1 MLSYFP
7 NFFSSKAIIT
17 YIIALLVIGVVFMNQ
32 AMYWYWWVFGISF
45 VVLFFYGSNQL
56 SVSWA
61 NLSDKTF
68 EKKIFKTAFLIRC
81 VVVIFLYFFF
91 DAMTGQP
98 FMFAAAD
105 AVGYHEEGLWV
116 AKCINESN
124 LEPYINYI
132 DAKNGISDVGYP
144 VWLGIQYSITGG
156 SVIVARLLKSLL
168 SAFMCVLVYRLT
180 KRNFGDKTGRMA
192 AIFCMLMPNLIL
204 YCGMHLK
211 ETEMVFLTI
220 YFAER
225 ADYLIRSK
233 HFSIKNIIVVLL
245 LLGSLFCFRTV
256 LGVAAIF
263 AFCVALVLSSSR
275 IMSKARRWGL
285 LLVAVLAIVT
295 FMGGKLAMEIE
306 EYWANKDTNQEVRL
320 VDRAKKG
327 NEFAKYAG
335 AAVFAPMIFTFPF
348 PTMVETPNQE
358 TFRMLHGGLVVKN
371 IMSFFCIFAIG
382 YLLFKKQWRNHVFLG
397 AFVITYLGI
406 LMLSAFA
413 HSERFHLPA
422 VPFELIFAA
431 LGVSLM
437 TKKEMKWY
445 NYWLVFMFIVF
456 MGWTWFKLKGRGFI

>member
-7 NFFSSKAIIT
+7 KYFSSKAIIT

-32 AMYWYWWVFGISF
+32 AMYWYWWAFGIVF
-45 VVLFFYGSNQL
+45 VVLFFYGSNQ
-56 SVSWA
+56 VSITWA
-61 NLSDKTF
+61 NLSEKTF
-68 EKKIFKTAFLIRC
+68 EKKIFQTAFLIRC
-81 VVVIFLYFFF
+81 FVAIFLYFFF

-105 AVGYHEEGLWV
+105 AIGYHHEGKWFSD
-116 AKCINESN
+116 CI
-124 LEPYINYI
+124 INGDMTPFIKYI
-132 DAKNGISDVGYP
+132 DEKDGISDVGYP
-144 VWLGIQYSITGG
+144 IWLGLQYSITGG
-156 SVIVARLLKSLL
+156 NIIIARLLKALL

-180 KRNFGDKTGRMA
+180 KRNFGDKVGRMA

-233 HFSIKNIIVVLL
+233 YFSIKNIIVVLL

-256 LGVAAIF
+256 LGVAAMF
-263 AFCVALVLSSSR
+263 AFLVALVLSSSK

-285 LLVAVLAIVT
+285 LLVAILAIFT

-320 VDRAKKG
+320 ADRAKKG

-335 AAVFAPMIFTFPF
+335 AAIFAPMIFTFPF

-382 YLLFKKQWRNHVFLG
+382 YLLLKKQWRDHVFLG

-406 LMLSAFA
+406 LVLSAFA
-413 HSERFHLPA
+413 HSERFHMPA
-422 VPFELIFAA
+422 IPFELIFAA
-431 LGVSLM
+431 FGVSLM
-437 TKKEMKWY
+437 TKKEIKWY
-445 NYWLVFMFIVF
+445 NYWLVFMFVVF
-456 MGWTWFKLKGRGFI
+456 MGWTWFKLKGRGVL

>member
-7 NFFSSKAIIT
+7 KYFSSKAIIT
-17 YIIALLVIGVVFMNQ
+17 YIITLLVIGVVFMDQ

-45 VVLFFYGSNQL
+45 VVVFFYGSNQL
-56 SVSWA
+56 SINWA
-61 NLSDKTF
+61 HLSEKTF
-68 EKKIFKTAFLIRC
+68 EKKIFQTALFIRSLI
-81 VVVIFLYFFF
+81 VIFLYFFF

-98 FMFAAAD
+98 FMFAAGD
-105 AVGYHEEGLWV
+105 VVGYHEEGLWV
-116 AKCINESN
+116 ARCISESN
-124 LEPYINYI
+124 LQPYINYI
-132 DAKNGISDVGYP
+132 DEKNGISDVGYP
-144 VWLGIQYSITGG
+144 MWLGLQYSVTDGNI
-156 SVIVARLLKSLL
+156 IIARLLKALL

-180 KRNFGDKTGRMA
+180 KRNFGDKVGRMA

-211 ETEMVFLTI
+211 ETEMLFLTI
-220 YFAER
+220 LYAER
-225 ADYLIRSK
+225 ADYTIRSK
-233 HFSIKNIIVVLL
+233 HFSLKNTMVLLL

-320 VDRAKKG
+320 ADRAKKG
-327 NEFAKYAG
+327 NEYAKYAG
-335 AAVFAPMIFTFPF
+335 AVIFAPMIFTFPF

-406 LMLSAFA
+406 LVLSAFA

-422 VPFELIFAA
+422 IPFELIFAA

-437 TKKEMKWY
+437 TKKEAKWF
-445 NYWLVFMFIVF
+445 NYWLVFMFIIF
-456 MGWTWFKLKGRGFI
+456 MGWTWFKLKGRGVL

>member
-7 NFFSSKAIIT
+7 KYFSSKAIIT
-17 YIIALLVIGVVFMNQ
+17 YIITLLVIGVVFMDQ

-45 VVLFFYGSNQL
+45 VVVFFYGSNQL
-56 SVSWA
+56 SINWA
-61 NLSDKTF
+61 HLSEKTF
-68 EKKIFKTAFLIRC
+68 EKKIFQTALFIRSLI
-81 VVVIFLYFFF
+81 VIFLYFFF

-98 FMFAAAD
+98 FMFAAGD
-105 AVGYHEEGLWV
+105 VVGYHEEGLWV
-116 AKCINESN
+116 ARCISESN
-124 LEPYINYI
+124 LQPYINYI
-132 DAKNGISDVGYP
+132 DEKNGISDVGYP
-144 VWLGIQYSITGG
+144 MWLGLQYSVTDGNI
-156 SVIVARLLKSLL
+156 IIARLLKALL

-180 KRNFGDKTGRMA
+180 KRNFGDKVGRMA

-211 ETEMVFLTI
+211 ETEMLFLTI
-220 YFAER
+220 LYAER
-225 ADYLIRSK
+225 ADYTIRSK
-233 HFSIKNIIVVLL
+233 HFSLKNTVVLLL

-320 VDRAKKG
+320 ADRAKKG
-327 NEFAKYAG
+327 NEYAKYAG
-335 AAVFAPMIFTFPF
+335 AVIFAPMIFTFPF

-406 LMLSAFA
+406 LVLSAFA

-422 VPFELIFAA
+422 IPFELIFAA

-437 TKKEMKWY
+437 TKKEAKWF
-445 NYWLVFMFIVF
+445 NYWLVFMFIIF
-456 MGWTWFKLKGRGFI
+456 MGWTWFKLKGRGVL

>member
-1 MLSYFP
+1 
-7 NFFSSKAIIT
+7 
-17 YIIALLVIGVVFMNQ
+17 
-32 AMYWYWWVFGISF
+32 
-45 VVLFFYGSNQL
+45 
-56 SVSWA
+56 
-61 NLSDKTF
+61 
-68 EKKIFKTAFLIRC
+68 
-81 VVVIFLYFFF
+81 
-91 DAMTGQP
+91 
-98 FMFAAAD
+98 MFAAAD

-116 AKCINESN
+116 ADCINESN
-124 LEPYINYI
+124 LEPYISYI

-144 VWLGIQYSITGG
+144 VWLGIQYTITGG
-156 SVIVARLLKSLL
+156 NIIIARLLKALL

-180 KRNFGDKTGRMA
+180 KRNFGDKVGRMA

-211 ETEMVFLTI
+211 ETEMLFLTI
-220 YFAER
+220 LYAER
-225 ADYLIRSK
+225 ADYTIRSK
-233 HFSIKNIIVVLL
+233 HFSLKNTAVLLL

-320 VDRAKKG
+320 ADRAKKG

-382 YLLFKKQWRNHVFLG
+382 YLLLKKQWRNHVFLG

-406 LMLSAFA
+406 LVLSAFA

-422 VPFELIFAA
+422 IPFELIFAA
-431 LGVSLM
+431 FGVSLM
-437 TKKEMKWY
+437 TKKEAKWF
-445 NYWLVFMFIVF
+445 NYWLVFMFVIF
-456 MGWTWFKLKGRGFI
+456 MGWTWFKLKGRGAL

>member
-1 MLSYFP
+1 MLGYFP
-7 NFFSSKAIIT
+7 KYFSSKAIIT
-17 YIIALLVIGVVFMNQ
+17 YIIALFVIGVVFMNQ
-32 AMYWYWWVFGISF
+32 AMYWYWWVLGISF

-116 AKCINESN
+116 ARCISDAN

-132 DAKNGISDVGYP
+132 DNKNGISDVGYP
-144 VWLGIQYSITGG
+144 VWLGIQYSLTGG
-156 SVIVARLLKSLL
+156 SIIIARLLKSLL

-180 KRNFGDKTGRMA
+180 KRNFGDKAGRMA
-192 AIFCMLMPNLIL
+192 AIFSMLMPNLII

-220 YFAER
+220 FFAER
-225 ADYLIRSK
+225 ADHLIRSK
-233 HFSIKNIIVVLL
+233 HFSLKNIIVVLL
-245 LLGSLFCFRTV
+245 LLGGLFCFRTV

-263 AFCVALVLSSSR
+263 AFCVALVLSSSK

-285 LLVAVLAIVT
+285 LLVAVLAIFT

-320 VDRAKKG
+320 ADRAKKG
-327 NEFAKYAG
+327 NEYAKYAG
-335 AAVFAPMIFTFPF
+335 AAIFAPMIFTFPF

-382 YLLFKKQWRNHVFLG
+382 YLLLKKQWRNHVFLG
-397 AFVITYLGI
+397 TFVITYLGI
-406 LMLSAFA
+406 LVLSAFA
-413 HSERFHLPA
+413 HSERFHMPA
-422 VPFELIFAA
+422 IPIELIFAA
-431 LGVSLM
+431 FGVSLM
-437 TKKEMKWY
+437 TKKEIKWY
-445 NYWLVFMFIVF
+445 NYWLVFMFVVF
-456 MGWTWFKLKGRGFI
+456 MGWTWFKLKGRGVL

>member
-1 MLSYFP
+1 
-7 NFFSSKAIIT
+7 
-17 YIIALLVIGVVFMNQ
+17 
-32 AMYWYWWVFGISF
+32 
-45 VVLFFYGSNQL
+45 
-56 SVSWA
+56 
-61 NLSDKTF
+61 
-68 EKKIFKTAFLIRC
+68 
-81 VVVIFLYFFF
+81 
-91 DAMTGQP
+91 MTGQP
-98 FMFAAAD
+98 FMFAAGD
-105 AVGYHEEGLWV
+105 VVGYHEEGLWV
-116 AKCINESN
+116 ARCISESN
-124 LEPYINYI
+124 LQPYINYI
-132 DAKNGISDVGYP
+132 DEKNGISDVGYP
-144 VWLGIQYSITGG
+144 MWLGLQYSVTDGNI
-156 SVIVARLLKSLL
+156 IIARLLKALL

-180 KRNFGDKTGRMA
+180 KRNFGDKVGRMA

-211 ETEMVFLTI
+211 ETEMLFLTI
-220 YFAER
+220 LYAER
-225 ADYLIRSK
+225 ADYTIRSK
-233 HFSIKNIIVVLL
+233 HFSLKNTVVLLL

-320 VDRAKKG
+320 ADRAKKG
-327 NEFAKYAG
+327 NEYAKYAG
-335 AAVFAPMIFTFPF
+335 AVIFAPMIFTFPF

-406 LMLSAFA
+406 LVLSAFA

-422 VPFELIFAA
+422 IPFELIFAA

-437 TKKEMKWY
+437 TKKEAKWF
-445 NYWLVFMFIVF
+445 NYWLVFMFIIF
-456 MGWTWFKLKGRGFI
+456 MGWTWFKLKGRGVL

>member
-1 MLSYFP
+1 MLGYFP
-7 NFFSSKAIIT
+7 KYFSSKAIIT
-17 YIIALLVIGVVFMNQ
+17 YIIALLVVGVVFMNH
-32 AMYWYWWVFGISF
+32 AMYWYWWAFGIIS

-56 SVSWA
+56 SISWA
-61 NLSDKTF
+61 NLSEKTL

-81 VVVIFLYFFF
+81 VAVIFLYFFF

-105 AVGYHEEGLWV
+105 SVGYHEEGLWV
-116 AKCINESN
+116 AKSIHDGN
-124 LEPYINYI
+124 LEPYISYI
-132 DAKNGISDVGYP
+132 DAKNGISDIGYP

-156 SVIVARLLKSLL
+156 NIIIARLLKSLL
-168 SAFMCVLVYRLT
+168 SAFMCVLVYRLA
-180 KRNFGDKTGRMA
+180 KRNFGDKAGRMA

-211 ETEMVFLTI
+211 ETEMLFLTI
-220 YFAER
+220 LYVER
-225 ADYLIRSK
+225 ADYTIRSK
-233 HFSIKNIIVVLL
+233 HFSLKNTVVLLL

-256 LGVAAIF
+256 LGVAAMF
-263 AFCVALVLSSSR
+263 AFLVALVLYSSK

-285 LLVAVLAIVT
+285 LLVAILAIFT

-306 EYWANKDTNQEVRL
+306 EYWEQKDTNQEVRL
-320 VDRAKKG
+320 ADRAKKG

-335 AAVFAPMIFTFPF
+335 AAIFAPMIFTFPF
-348 PTMVETPNQE
+348 PTLVETPNQE

-382 YLLFKKQWRNHVFLG
+382 YLLFKKQWRNHVFLE

-406 LMLSAFA
+406 LVLSAFA

-422 VPFELIFAA
+422 IPFELIFAA
-431 LGVSLM
+431 FGVSLM
-437 TKKEMKWY
+437 TKKETKWF
-445 NYWLVFMFIVF
+445 NYWLVFMFVIF
-456 MGWTWFKLKGRGFI
+456 MGWTWFKLKGRGVL

>member
-7 NFFSSKAIIT
+7 KYFSSKAIIT

-32 AMYWYWWVFGISF
+32 AMFWYWWVFGISS

-56 SVSWA
+56 SINWS
-61 NLSDKTF
+61 NLSEKTF
-68 EKKIFKTAFLIRC
+68 EKKIFQTAFLIRC
-81 VVVIFLYFFF
+81 FVAIFLYFFF

-105 AVGYHEEGLWV
+105 AIGYHHEGKWFSD
-116 AKCINESN
+116 CI
-124 LEPYINYI
+124 INGDVTPFIKYI
-132 DAKNGISDVGYP
+132 DEKDGISDVGYP
-144 VWLGIQYSITGG
+144 IWLGLQYCITGG
-156 SVIVARLLKSLL
+156 SIIVARLLKSLL
-168 SAFMCVLVYRLT
+168 SAIMCVLIYRLT

-220 YFAER
+220 FFAER

-233 HFSIKNIIVVLL
+233 HFSIKNLLVVLL

-263 AFCVALVLSSSR
+263 AFCVALVLSSSK

-285 LLVAVLAIVT
+285 LLVAVLAIFT

-306 EYWANKDTNQEVRL
+306 EYWEQKDTNQEVRL
-320 VDRAKKG
+320 ADRAKKG
-327 NEFAKYAG
+327 NEYAKYAG
-335 AAVFAPMIFTFPF
+335 AAIFAPMIFTFPF
-348 PTMVETPNQE
+348 PTMVETHNQE

-382 YLLFKKQWRNHVFLG
+382 YLLLKKQWRNHVFLG
-397 AFVITYLGI
+397 TFVITYLGI
-406 LMLSAFA
+406 LVLSAFA
-413 HSERFHLPA
+413 HSERFHMPA
-422 VPFELIFAA
+422 IPIELIFAA
-431 LGVSLM
+431 FGVSLM
-437 TKKEMKWY
+437 TKKEIKWY
-445 NYWLVFMFIVF
+445 NYWLVFMFVVF
-456 MGWTWFKLKGRGFI
+456 MGWTWFKLKGRGVL

>member
-7 NFFSSKAIIT
+7 KYFSSKAIIT

-32 AMYWYWWVFGISF
+32 AMYWYWWAFGIVF

-56 SVSWA
+56 SITWA
-61 NLSDKTF
+61 NLSEKTF
-68 EKKIFKTAFLIRC
+68 EKKIFQTAFLIRC
-81 VVVIFLYFFF
+81 FVAIFLYFFF

-105 AVGYHEEGLWV
+105 TIGYHHEGKWFSD
-116 AKCINESN
+116 CI
-124 LEPYINYI
+124 INGDVTPFIKYI
-132 DAKNGISDVGYP
+132 DEKDGISDVGYP
-144 VWLGIQYSITGG
+144 IWLGLQYSITGG
-156 SVIVARLLKSLL
+156 NIIIARLLKALL

-180 KRNFGDKTGRMA
+180 KRNFGDKVGRMA

-233 HFSIKNIIVVLL
+233 YFSIKNIIVVLL

-256 LGVAAIF
+256 LGVAAMF
-263 AFCVALVLSSSR
+263 AFLVALVLSSSK

-285 LLVAVLAIVT
+285 LLVAILAIFT
-295 FMGGKLAMEIE
+295 FMGGKLALEIE
-306 EYWANKDTNQEVRL
+306 KYWANKDTNQEVRL
-320 VDRAKKG
+320 ADRAKKG

-382 YLLFKKQWRNHVFLG
+382 YLLLKKQWRNHVFLG
-397 AFVITYLGI
+397 TFVITYLGI
-406 LMLSAFA
+406 LVLSAFA
-413 HSERFHLPA
+413 HSERFHMPA
-422 VPFELIFAA
+422 IPIELIFAA

-437 TKKEMKWY
+437 TKKEIKWY
-445 NYWLVFMFIVF
+445 NYWLVFMFVVF
-456 MGWTWFKLKGRGFI
+456 MGWTWFKLKGRGVL

>member
-7 NFFSSKAIIT
+7 KYFSSKAIIT
-17 YIIALLVIGVVFMNQ
+17 YIIALLVIGVVFMNH
-32 AMYWYWWVFGISF
+32 AMYWYWWAFGIVF
-45 VVLFFYGSNQL
+45 VVLFFYGSNQF
-56 SVSWA
+56 SITWA
-61 NLSDKTF
+61 NFSEKTF
-68 EKKIFKTAFLIRC
+68 EKKIFQTAFLIRC
-81 VVVIFLYFFF
+81 FVAIFLYFFF

-116 AKCINESN
+116 ARCINDSN

-156 SVIVARLLKSLL
+156 NIIIARLLKSLL

-180 KRNFGDKTGRMA
+180 KRNFGDKAGRMA
-192 AIFCMLMPNLIL
+192 AIFCMLMPNFIL

-211 ETEMVFLTI
+211 ETEMLFLTI
-220 YFAER
+220 LYAER
-225 ADYLIRSK
+225 ADYLIRNK
-233 HFSIKNIIVVLL
+233 HFSLKNTLVLLL

-320 VDRAKKG
+320 ADRAKKG

-335 AAVFAPMIFTFPF
+335 AAIFAPMIFTFPF

-382 YLLFKKQWRNHVFLG
+382 YLLLKKKWRNHVFLG

-406 LMLSAFA
+406 LVLSAFA

-422 VPFELIFAA
+422 IPFELIFAA
-431 LGVSLM
+431 FGVSLM
-437 TKKEMKWY
+437 TKKEVKWF
-445 NYWLVFMFIVF
+445 NYWLVFMFVIF
-456 MGWTWFKLKGRGFI
+456 IGWTWFKLKGRGVL

>member
-7 NFFSSKAIIT
+7 KYFSSKAIIT

-32 AMYWYWWVFGISF
+32 AMFWYWWVFGISS

-56 SVSWA
+56 SINWSD
-61 NLSDKTF
+61 LSEKTF
-68 EKKIFKTAFLIRC
+68 EKKIFQTAFLIRC
-81 VVVIFLYFFF
+81 FVAIFLYFFF

-105 AVGYHEEGLWV
+105 AIGYHHEGKWLSD
-116 AKCINESN
+116 CI
-124 LEPYINYI
+124 INGDVTPFIKYI
-132 DAKNGISDVGYP
+132 DEKDGISDVGYP
-144 VWLGIQYSITGG
+144 IWLGLQYSITGG
-156 SVIVARLLKSLL
+156 SIIIARLLKALL

-180 KRNFGDKTGRMA
+180 KRNFGDKVGRMA

-233 HFSIKNIIVVLL
+233 YFSIKNIIVVLL

-256 LGVAAIF
+256 LGVAAMF
-263 AFCVALVLSSSR
+263 AFLVALVLSSSK

-285 LLVAVLAIVT
+285 LLVAVLAIFT

-306 EYWANKDTNQEVRL
+306 KYWANKDTNQEVRL
-320 VDRAKKG
+320 ADRAKKG
-327 NEFAKYAG
+327 NEYAKYAG
-335 AAVFAPMIFTFPF
+335 AAIFAPMIFTFPF

-382 YLLFKKQWRNHVFLG
+382 YLLLKKQWRNHVFLG
-397 AFVITYLGI
+397 TFVITYLGI
-406 LMLSAFA
+406 LVLSAFA
-413 HSERFHLPA
+413 HSERFHMPA
-422 VPFELIFAA
+422 IPIELIFAA
-431 LGVSLM
+431 FGVSLM
-437 TKKEMKWY
+437 TKKEIKWY
-445 NYWLVFMFIVF
+445 NYWLVFMFVVF
-456 MGWTWFKLKGRGFI
+456 MGWTWFKLKGRGVL